1 MKLIQKSLGIS
12 TKFKACILSADLDG
26 NNYPHWSQASVCCS
40 IMSRGNALTACY
52 RSLGRV
58 IPGFEVEVET
68 GELTS
73 NELVFEFDY
82 SLIEKGPKNGR

>member
-1 MKLIQKSLGIS
+1 
-12 TKFKACILSADLDG
+12 
-26 NNYPHWSQASVCCS
+26 
-40 IMSRGNALTACY
+40 MSRGNALTACY

-73 NELVFEFDY
+73 NELVFEKARRMGDKIMWDA
-82 SLIEKGPKNGR
+82 STLGGPFPSCWNKP